1 MFFYEMFLNERK
13 KLYKYHTLFME
24 NRKIV
29 KNQSKIIKQ
38 QQEEIIHMR
47 KIINILQEDPF
58 ETESKI
64 NFEPSL
70 NVLIQNKSKAL
81 VIKAPP
87 IK

>member
-1 MFFYEMFLNERK
+1 MQPADNNNNKK
-13 KLYKYHTLFME
+13 KLNINVNKF
-24 NRKIV
+24 N
-29 KNQSKIIKQ
+29 NIIKQ